1 MGNTGRAAVVHPRI
15 RPKGLFCSRNGAR
28 GMARKRRHGRESH
41 GFSFFFADF
50 GEIIVESSRRPLIE
64 LEHVFVT
71 YPGTERH
78 ILNDFNLTLYE
89 GEHAV
94 IRGGNGAGKSTLL
107 RLLRG
112 EQWPDQI
119 DHRRAGRVIWH
130 GPDGPEESPL
140 TGRKV
145 TALVSAMQQERV
157 VHQEWRVDGE
167 RLVLGG
173 FSDAI
178 YIAQQPTSEM
188 YETAYGIVRLLGG
201 VHLLKKPVTAMS
213 QGQLRLMLVARSL
226 VRKPA
231 MLLLDEVTDGLDVRA
246 RQALLD
252 ALERVS
258 SLSTLVMTTH
268 RPETLPGWIRRQVLL
283 ENGKAVDGPMR
294 TPAEPDAA
302 PEPTTAGTPE
312 LSGIRGCSARIAIKD
327 ASVFIDRVPVLHDIN
342 WTINPGENWAV
353 LGGNG
358 AGKSTLLRLL
368 AGDEIVAYGGEI
380 VRELPRQ
387 GGVVDRLEVLRKGV
401 RLVSDRQQATYTYDI
416 TGEELVFSGIDNSV
430 GVYRQPSE
438 EELAQ
443 VSGIIASLHLE
454 YLAKRTIR
462 SCSTGE
468 FRRLLLARALA
479 GEPDLLLLDEPFSG
493 LDADSRNAFFA
504 LLNRLANQGVQMV
517 LVTHH
522 KADIFPAI
530 THMLQ
535 LENGRISAIWE
546 QKESVAPPIP
556 VSDGS
561 CTQN

>member
-1 MGNTGRAAVVHPRI
+1 MKGNRRI
-15 RPKGLFCSRNGAR
+15 LFFLCRPLER
-28 GMARKRRHGRESH
+28 
-41 GFSFFFADF
+41 
-50 GEIIVESSRRPLIE
+50 IVEPSRRPLIE
-64 LEHVFVT
+64 IEHVFVT

-119 DHRRAGRVIWH
+119 DHRRAGQVLWH
-130 GPDGPEESPL
+130 GPEGADPSPL

-145 TALVSAMQQERV
+145 TSLVSAMQQERV

-188 YETAYGIVRLLGG
+188 CETAYQLVRLLGG
-201 VHLLKKPVTAMS
+201 VHLLEKPVTAMS

-226 VRKPA
+226 VRKPEV
-231 MLLLDEVTDGLDVRA
+231 LLLDEVTDGLDARA
-246 RQALLD
+246 RNTLLD
-252 ALERVS
+252 ALERAS
-258 SLSTLVMTTH
+258 ELSTLVMTTH
-268 RPETLPGWIRRQVLL
+268 RPETLPSWIGRQIVL
-283 ENGKAVDGPMR
+283 ENGKAVDGPMLE
-294 TPAEPDAA
+294 TAVEPEKEPAPVASA
-302 PEPTTAGTPE
+302 PE
-312 LSGIRGCSARIAIKD
+312 LKGIRGCSARIAIKD
-327 ASVFIDRVPVLHDIN
+327 ASVFIDRVPVLYDIN

-430 GVYRQPSE
+430 GVYREPSE
-438 EELAQ
+438 KELAQ
-443 VSGIIASLHLE
+443 VTDILASLHLE
-454 YLAKRTIR
+454 FLAKRTIR

-493 LDADSRNAFFA
+493 LDAPSRNEFFA
-504 LLNRLANQGVQMV
+504 LLNQLARQGVQMI

-546 QKESVAPPIP
+546 Q
-556 VSDGS
+556 G
-561 CTQN
+561 

>member
-1 MGNTGRAAVVHPRI
+1 MKGIVRI
-15 RPKGLFCSRNGAR
+15 LFFLCRLLER
-28 GMARKRRHGRESH
+28 
-41 GFSFFFADF
+41 
-50 GEIIVESSRRPLIE
+50 IVESSRRPLIE
-64 LEHVFVT
+64 IGHVFVT
-71 YPGTERH
+71 YPGTERP
-78 ILNDFNLTLYE
+78 ILNDFSLTLYE

-119 DHRRAGRVIWH
+119 DHRRAGRVLWR
-130 GPDGPEESPL
+130 GPEGMDPSPL

-188 YETAYGIVRLLGG
+188 CETAYRLVRLLGG

-213 QGQLRLMLVARSL
+213 QGQLRLMLVARAL
-226 VRKPA
+226 VRKPEV
-231 MLLLDEVTDGLDVRA
+231 LLLDEVTDGLDSRA
-246 RQALLD
+246 RTALLE
-252 ALERVS
+252 ALERAS
-258 SLSTLVMTTH
+258 ELSTMIMTTH
-268 RPETLPGWIRRQVLL
+268 RPETLPGWIGRQIAL
-283 ENGKAVDGPMR
+283 ENGKAVDGPMPE
-294 TPAEPDAA
+294 TA
-302 PEPTTAGTPE
+302 PEPEKTPAPVASAPE
-312 LSGIRGCSARIAIKD
+312 LGGIRGCSARIAIKD

-387 GGVVDRLEVLRKGV
+387 GGVVDRLENLRKGV

-430 GVYRQPSE
+430 GVYREPSG
-438 EELAQ
+438 EELEQ
-443 VSGIIASLHLE
+443 VADILASLHLE
-454 YLAKRTIR
+454 FLAKRTIR

-493 LDADSRNAFFA
+493 LDAPSRNEFFA
-504 LLNRLANQGVQMV
+504 LLNQLARQGVQMI

-546 QKESVAPPIP
+546 QE
-556 VSDGS
+556 
-561 CTQN
+561 

>member
-1 MGNTGRAAVVHPRI
+1 
-15 RPKGLFCSRNGAR
+15 
-28 GMARKRRHGRESH
+28 
-41 GFSFFFADF
+41 
-50 GEIIVESSRRPLIE
+50 VEPSRRPLIE
-64 LEHVFVT
+64 IEHVFVT

-119 DHRRAGRVIWH
+119 DHRRAGQVLWH
-130 GPDGPEESPL
+130 GPEGADPSPL

-145 TALVSAMQQERV
+145 TSLVSAMQQERV

-188 YETAYGIVRLLGG
+188 CETAYQLVRLLGG

-226 VRKPA
+226 VRKPEV
-231 MLLLDEVTDGLDVRA
+231 LLLDEVTDGLDARA
-246 RQALLD
+246 RNTLLD
-252 ALERVS
+252 ALERAS
-258 SLSTLVMTTH
+258 ELSTLVMTTH
-268 RPETLPGWIRRQVLL
+268 RPETLPSWIGRQIVL
-283 ENGKAVDGPMR
+283 ENGKAVDGPMLE
-294 TPAEPDAA
+294 TAVEPEKEPAPVASA
-302 PEPTTAGTPE
+302 PE
-312 LSGIRGCSARIAIKD
+312 LKGIRGCSARIAIKD
-327 ASVFIDRVPVLHDIN
+327 ASVFIDRVPVLYDIN

-430 GVYRQPSE
+430 GVYREPSE
-438 EELAQ
+438 KELAQ
-443 VSGIIASLHLE
+443 VTDILASLHLE
-454 YLAKRTIR
+454 FLAKRTIR

-493 LDADSRNAFFA
+493 LDAPSRNEFFA
-504 LLNRLANQGVQMV
+504 LLNQLARQGVQMI

-546 QKESVAPPIP
+546 Q
-556 VSDGS
+556 G
-561 CTQN
+561 

>member
-1 MGNTGRAAVVHPRI
+1 MEP
-15 RPKGLFCSRNGAR
+15 
-28 GMARKRRHGRESH
+28 
-41 GFSFFFADF
+41 
-50 GEIIVESSRRPLIE
+50 SRRPLSEI
-64 LEHVFVT
+64 EHVFVT

-89 GEHAV
+89 REHAV

-119 DHRRAGRVIWH
+119 DHRRAGQVLWH
-130 GPDGPEESPL
+130 GPEGADPSPL

-145 TALVSAMQQERV
+145 TSLVSAMQQERV

-188 YETAYGIVRLLGG
+188 CETAYQLVRLLGG

-226 VRKPA
+226 VRKPEV
-231 MLLLDEVTDGLDVRA
+231 LLLDDVTDGLDARA
-246 RQALLD
+246 RNTLLD
-252 ALERVS
+252 ALERAS
-258 SLSTLVMTTH
+258 ELSTLVMTTH
-268 RPETLPGWIRRQVLL
+268 RPETLPSWIGRQIVL
-283 ENGKAVDGPMR
+283 ENGKAVDGPMLE
-294 TPAEPDAA
+294 TAVEPEKEPAPVASA
-302 PEPTTAGTPE
+302 PE
-312 LSGIRGCSARIAIKD
+312 LKGIRGCSARIAIKD
-327 ASVFIDRVPVLHDIN
+327 ASVFIDRVPVLYDIN

-430 GVYRQPSE
+430 GVYREPSE
-438 EELAQ
+438 KELAQ
-443 VSGIIASLHLE
+443 VTDILASLHLE
-454 YLAKRTIR
+454 FLAKRTIR

-493 LDADSRNAFFA
+493 LDAPSRNEFFA
-504 LLNRLANQGVQMV
+504 LLNQLARQGVQMI

-546 QKESVAPPIP
+546 Q
-556 VSDGS
+556 G
-561 CTQN
+561 

>member
-1 MGNTGRAAVVHPRI
+1 MEP
-15 RPKGLFCSRNGAR
+15 L
-28 GMARKRRHGRESH
+28 
-41 GFSFFFADF
+41 
-50 GEIIVESSRRPLIE
+50 RRPLIE
-64 LEHVFVT
+64 IEHVFVT

-119 DHRRAGRVIWH
+119 DHRRAGRVLWQE
-130 GPDGPEESPL
+130 GMDSSPL

-145 TALVSAMQQERV
+145 TSLVSAMQQERV

-188 YETAYGIVRLLGG
+188 CETAYQLVRLLGG

-226 VRKPA
+226 VRKPEV
-231 MLLLDEVTDGLDVRA
+231 LLLDEVTDGLDARA
-246 RQALLD
+246 RNTLLD
-252 ALERVS
+252 ALERAS
-258 SLSTLVMTTH
+258 ELSTLVMTTH
-268 RPETLPGWIRRQVLL
+268 RPETLPSWIGRQIVL
-283 ENGKAVDGPMR
+283 ENGKAVDGPMLE
-294 TPAEPDAA
+294 TAVEPEKEPAPVASA
-302 PEPTTAGTPE
+302 PE
-312 LSGIRGCSARIAIKD
+312 LKGIRGCSARIAIKD
-327 ASVFIDRVPVLHDIN
+327 ASVFIDRVPVLYDIN

-430 GVYRQPSE
+430 GVYREPSE
-438 EELAQ
+438 KELAQ
-443 VSGIIASLHLE
+443 VTDILASLHLE
-454 YLAKRTIR
+454 FLAKRTIR

-493 LDADSRNAFFA
+493 LDAPSRNEFFA
-504 LLNRLANQGVQMV
+504 LLNQLARQGVQMI

-546 QKESVAPPIP
+546 Q
-556 VSDGS
+556 G
-561 CTQN
+561 

>member
-1 MGNTGRAAVVHPRI
+1 MKGNRRI
-15 RPKGLFCSRNGAR
+15 LFFLCRPLER
-28 GMARKRRHGRESH
+28 
-41 GFSFFFADF
+41 
-50 GEIIVESSRRPLIE
+50 IVEPSRRPLIE
-64 LEHVFVT
+64 IEHVFVT
-71 YPGTERH
+71 DPGTERH

-119 DHRRAGRVIWH
+119 DHRRAGQVLWH
-130 GPDGPEESPL
+130 GPEGADPSPL

-145 TALVSAMQQERV
+145 TSLVSAMQQERV

-188 YETAYGIVRLLGG
+188 CETAYQLVRLLGG

-226 VRKPA
+226 VRKPEV
-231 MLLLDEVTDGLDVRA
+231 LLLDEVTDGLDARA
-246 RQALLD
+246 RNTLLD
-252 ALERVS
+252 ALERAS
-258 SLSTLVMTTH
+258 ELSTLVMTTH
-268 RPETLPGWIRRQVLL
+268 RPETLPSWIGRQIVL
-283 ENGKAVDGPMR
+283 ENGKAVDGPMLE
-294 TPAEPDAA
+294 TAVEPEKEPAPVASA
-302 PEPTTAGTPE
+302 PE
-312 LSGIRGCSARIAIKD
+312 LKGIRGCSARIAIKD
-327 ASVFIDRVPVLHDIN
+327 ASVFIDRVPVLYDIN

-430 GVYRQPSE
+430 GVYREPSE
-438 EELAQ
+438 KELAQ
-443 VSGIIASLHLE
+443 VTDILASLHLE
-454 YLAKRTIR
+454 FLAKRTIR

-493 LDADSRNAFFA
+493 LDAPSRNEFFA
-504 LLNRLANQGVQMV
+504 LLNQLARQGVQMI

-546 QKESVAPPIP
+546 Q
-556 VSDGS
+556 G
-561 CTQN
+561 

>member
-1 MGNTGRAAVVHPRI
+1 MKGNRRI
-15 RPKGLFCSRNGAR
+15 LFFLCRPLER
-28 GMARKRRHGRESH
+28 
-41 GFSFFFADF
+41 
-50 GEIIVESSRRPLIE
+50 IVEPSRRPLIE
-64 LEHVFVT
+64 IEHVFVT

-119 DHRRAGRVIWH
+119 DHRRAGQVLWH
-130 GPDGPEESPL
+130 GPEGADPSPL

-145 TALVSAMQQERV
+145 TSLVSAMQQERV

-188 YETAYGIVRLLGG
+188 CETAYQLVRLLGG

-226 VRKPA
+226 VRKPEV
-231 MLLLDEVTDGLDVRA
+231 LLLDEVTDGLDARA
-246 RQALLD
+246 RNTLLD
-252 ALERVS
+252 ALERAS
-258 SLSTLVMTTH
+258 ELSTLVMTTH
-268 RPETLPGWIRRQVLL
+268 RPETLPSWIGRQIVL
-283 ENGKAVDGPMR
+283 ENGKAVDGPMLE
-294 TPAEPDAA
+294 TAVEPEKEPAPVASA
-302 PEPTTAGTPE
+302 PE
-312 LSGIRGCSARIAIKD
+312 LKGIRGCSARIAIKD
-327 ASVFIDRVPVLHDIN
+327 ASVFIDRVPVLYDIN

-430 GVYRQPSE
+430 GVYREPSE
-438 EELAQ
+438 KELAQ
-443 VSGIIASLHLE
+443 VTDILASLHLE
-454 YLAKRTIR
+454 FLAKRTIR

-493 LDADSRNAFFA
+493 LDAPSRNEFFA
-504 LLNRLANQGVQMV
+504 LLNQLARQGVQMI

-546 QKESVAPPIP
+546 Q
-556 VSDGS
+556 G
-561 CTQN
+561 

>member
-1 MGNTGRAAVVHPRI
+1 MEP
-15 RPKGLFCSRNGAR
+15 
-28 GMARKRRHGRESH
+28 
-41 GFSFFFADF
+41 
-50 GEIIVESSRRPLIE
+50 SRRPLIE
-64 LEHVFVT
+64 IEHVFVT

-119 DHRRAGRVIWH
+119 DHRRAGQVLWH
-130 GPDGPEESPL
+130 GPEGADPSPL

-145 TALVSAMQQERV
+145 TSLVSAMQQERV

-188 YETAYGIVRLLGG
+188 CETAYQLVRLLGG

-226 VRKPA
+226 VRKPEV
-231 MLLLDEVTDGLDVRA
+231 LLLDEVTDGLDARA
-246 RQALLD
+246 RNTLLD
-252 ALERVS
+252 ALERAS
-258 SLSTLVMTTH
+258 ELSTLVMTTH
-268 RPETLPGWIRRQVLL
+268 RPETLPSWIGRQIVL
-283 ENGKAVDGPMR
+283 ENGKAVDGPMLE
-294 TPAEPDAA
+294 TAVEPEKEPAPVASA
-302 PEPTTAGTPE
+302 PE
-312 LSGIRGCSARIAIKD
+312 LKGIRGCSARIAIKD
-327 ASVFIDRVPVLHDIN
+327 ASVFIDRVPVLYDIN

-430 GVYRQPSE
+430 GVYREPSE
-438 EELAQ
+438 KELAQ
-443 VSGIIASLHLE
+443 VTDILASLHLE
-454 YLAKRTIR
+454 FLAKRTLR

-493 LDADSRNAFFA
+493 LDAPSRNEFFA
-504 LLNRLANQGVQMV
+504 LLNQLARQGVQMI

-546 QKESVAPPIP
+546 Q
-556 VSDGS
+556 G
-561 CTQN
+561 

>member
-1 MGNTGRAAVVHPRI
+1 MKGNRRI
-15 RPKGLFCSRNGAR
+15 LFFLCRPLER
-28 GMARKRRHGRESH
+28 
-41 GFSFFFADF
+41 
-50 GEIIVESSRRPLIE
+50 IVEPSRRPLIE
-64 LEHVFVT
+64 IEHVFVT

-119 DHRRAGRVIWH
+119 DHRRAGQVLWH
-130 GPDGPEESPL
+130 GPEGMDSSPL

-145 TALVSAMQQERV
+145 TSLVSAMQQERV

-188 YETAYGIVRLLGG
+188 CETAYQLVRLLGG

-226 VRKPA
+226 VRKPEV
-231 MLLLDEVTDGLDVRA
+231 LLLDEVTDGLDARA
-246 RQALLD
+246 RNTLLD
-252 ALERVS
+252 ALERAS
-258 SLSTLVMTTH
+258 ELSTLVMTTH
-268 RPETLPGWIRRQVLL
+268 RPETLPSWIGRQIVL
-283 ENGKAVDGPMR
+283 ENGKAVDGPMLE
-294 TPAEPDAA
+294 TAVEPEKEPAPVASA
-302 PEPTTAGTPE
+302 PE
-312 LSGIRGCSARIAIKD
+312 LKGIRGCSARIAIKD
-327 ASVFIDRVPVLHDIN
+327 ASVFIDRVPVLYDIN

-430 GVYRQPSE
+430 GVYREPSE
-438 EELAQ
+438 KELAQ
-443 VSGIIASLHLE
+443 VTDILASLHLE
-454 YLAKRTIR
+454 FLAKRTIR

-493 LDADSRNAFFA
+493 LDAPSRNEFFA
-504 LLNRLANQGVQMV
+504 LLNQLARQGVQMI

-546 QKESVAPPIP
+546 Q
-556 VSDGS
+556 G
-561 CTQN
+561 

>member
-1 MGNTGRAAVVHPRI
+1 MEP
-15 RPKGLFCSRNGAR
+15 
-28 GMARKRRHGRESH
+28 
-41 GFSFFFADF
+41 
-50 GEIIVESSRRPLIE
+50 SRRPLIE
-64 LEHVFVT
+64 IEHVFVT

-119 DHRRAGRVIWH
+119 DHRRAGRGLWH
-130 GPDGPEESPL
+130 GPEGADPSPL

-145 TALVSAMQQERV
+145 TSLVSAMQQERV

-188 YETAYGIVRLLGG
+188 CETAYQLVRLLGG

-226 VRKPA
+226 VREPEV
-231 MLLLDEVTDGLDVRA
+231 LLLDEVTDGLDARA
-246 RQALLD
+246 RNTLLD
-252 ALERVS
+252 ALERAS
-258 SLSTLVMTTH
+258 ELSTLVMTTH
-268 RPETLPGWIRRQVLL
+268 RPETLPSWIGRQIVL
-283 ENGKAVDGPMR
+283 ENGKAVDGPMLE
-294 TPAEPDAA
+294 TAVEPEKEPAPVASA
-302 PEPTTAGTPE
+302 PE
-312 LSGIRGCSARIAIKD
+312 LKGIRGCSARIAIKD
-327 ASVFIDRVPVLHDIN
+327 ASVFIDRVPVLYDIN

-430 GVYRQPSE
+430 GVYREPSE
-438 EELAQ
+438 KELAQ
-443 VSGIIASLHLE
+443 VTDILASLHLE
-454 YLAKRTIR
+454 FLAKRTIR

-493 LDADSRNAFFA
+493 LDAPSRNEFFA
-504 LLNRLANQGVQMV
+504 LLNQLARQGVQMI

-535 LENGRISAIWE
+535 LENGRISATWE
-546 QKESVAPPIP
+546 Q
-556 VSDGS
+556 G
-561 CTQN
+561 

>member
-1 MGNTGRAAVVHPRI
+1 MEP
-15 RPKGLFCSRNGAR
+15 
-28 GMARKRRHGRESH
+28 
-41 GFSFFFADF
+41 
-50 GEIIVESSRRPLIE
+50 SRRPLIE
-64 LEHVFVT
+64 IEHVFVT

-112 EQWPDQI
+112 EQWSDQI
-119 DHRRAGRVIWH
+119 DHRRAGQVLWH
-130 GPDGPEESPL
+130 GPEGMDSSPL

-145 TALVSAMQQERV
+145 TSLVSAMQQERV

-188 YETAYGIVRLLGG
+188 CETAYQLVRLLGG

-226 VRKPA
+226 VRKPEV
-231 MLLLDEVTDGLDVRA
+231 LLLDEVTDGLDARA
-246 RQALLD
+246 RNTLLD
-252 ALERVS
+252 ALERAS
-258 SLSTLVMTTH
+258 ELSTLVMTTH
-268 RPETLPGWIRRQVLL
+268 RPETLPSWIGRQIVL
-283 ENGKAVDGPMR
+283 ENGKAVDGPMLE
-294 TPAEPDAA
+294 TAVEPEKEPAPVASA
-302 PEPTTAGTPE
+302 PE
-312 LSGIRGCSARIAIKD
+312 LKGIRGCSARIAIKD
-327 ASVFIDRVPVLHDIN
+327 ASVFIDRVPVLYDIN

-430 GVYRQPSE
+430 GVYREPSE
-438 EELAQ
+438 KELAQ
-443 VSGIIASLHLE
+443 VTDILASLHLE
-454 YLAKRTIR
+454 FLAKRTIR

-493 LDADSRNAFFA
+493 LDAPSRNEFFA
-504 LLNRLANQGVQMV
+504 LLNQLARQGVQMI

-546 QKESVAPPIP
+546 Q
-556 VSDGS
+556 G
-561 CTQN
+561 

>member
-1 MGNTGRAAVVHPRI
+1 MEP
-15 RPKGLFCSRNGAR
+15 
-28 GMARKRRHGRESH
+28 
-41 GFSFFFADF
+41 
-50 GEIIVESSRRPLIE
+50 SRRPLIE
-64 LEHVFVT
+64 IEHVFVT

-119 DHRRAGRVIWH
+119 DHRRAGQVLWH
-130 GPDGPEESPL
+130 GPEGMDSSPL

-145 TALVSAMQQERV
+145 TSLVSAMQQERV

-188 YETAYGIVRLLGG
+188 CETAYQLVRLLGG

-226 VRKPA
+226 VRKPEV
-231 MLLLDEVTDGLDVRA
+231 LLLDEVTDGLDARA
-246 RQALLD
+246 RNTLLD
-252 ALERVS
+252 ALERTS
-258 SLSTLVMTTH
+258 ELSTLVMTTH
-268 RPETLPGWIRRQVLL
+268 RPETLPSWIGRQIVL
-283 ENGKAVDGPMR
+283 ENGKAVDGPMLE
-294 TPAEPDAA
+294 TAVEPEKEPAPVASA
-302 PEPTTAGTPE
+302 PE
-312 LSGIRGCSARIAIKD
+312 LKGIRGCSARIAIKD
-327 ASVFIDRVPVLHDIN
+327 ASVFIDRVPVLYDIN

-430 GVYRQPSE
+430 GVYREPSE
-438 EELAQ
+438 KELAQ
-443 VSGIIASLHLE
+443 VTDILASLHLE
-454 YLAKRTIR
+454 FLAKRTIR

-493 LDADSRNAFFA
+493 LDAPSRNEFFA
-504 LLNRLANQGVQMV
+504 LLNQLARQGVQMI

-546 QKESVAPPIP
+546 Q
-556 VSDGS
+556 G
-561 CTQN
+561 

>member
-1 MGNTGRAAVVHPRI
+1 
-15 RPKGLFCSRNGAR
+15 
-28 GMARKRRHGRESH
+28 MA
-41 GFSFFFADF
+41 
-50 GEIIVESSRRPLIE
+50 ESSHRPLIE
-64 LEHVFVT
+64 VERVFVT
-71 YPGTERH
+71 YPGTNRP
-78 ILNDFNLTLYE
+78 ILHDFSLMLRE

-130 GPDGPEESPL
+130 GPEGPETSPL
-140 TGRKV
+140 TGRAV
-145 TALVSAMQQERV
+145 TGLVSAMQQERV

-178 YIAQQPTSEM
+178 YIAQQPTDEM
-188 YETAYGIVRLLGG
+188 CETAYQLVRLLGG

-213 QGQLRLMLVARSL
+213 QGQLRLMLVARAL

-231 MLLLDEVTDGLDVRA
+231 ILLLDEVTDGLDARA
-246 RQALLD
+246 RQSLLD
-252 ALERVS
+252 ALERAS
-258 SLSTLVMTTH
+258 ALSTLVMTTH
-268 RPETLPGWIRRQVLL
+268 RPETLPSWIGREILL
-283 ENGKAVDGPMR
+283 ENGKAHDGPMPPGAGLEEAPR
-294 TPAEPDAA
+294 EAPAPA
-302 PEPTTAGTPE
+302 PTADE
-312 LSGIRGCSARIAIKD
+312 LSGIRGCSARIIIKD
-327 ASVFIDRVPVLHDIN
+327 ASVFIDRVPVLHGIN

-380 VRELPRQ
+380 IRELPRQ

-430 GVYRQPSE
+430 GVYRQPAPK
-438 EELAQ
+438 ELEQ
-443 VSGIIASLHLE
+443 VSGILAALHLE
-454 YLAKRTIR
+454 FLAKRTIR

-468 FRRLLLARALA
+468 LRRLLLARALA

-493 LDADSRNAFFA
+493 LDAPSRSEFFA
-504 LLNRLANQGVQMV
+504 LLNQLARQGVQMV

-535 LENGRISAIWE
+535 LENGRISAVWE
-546 QKESVAPPIP
+546 QK
-556 VSDGS
+556 
-561 CTQN
+561 

>member
-1 MGNTGRAAVVHPRI
+1 MEP
-15 RPKGLFCSRNGAR
+15 
-28 GMARKRRHGRESH
+28 
-41 GFSFFFADF
+41 
-50 GEIIVESSRRPLIE
+50 SRRPLIE
-64 LEHVFVT
+64 IEHVFVT

-119 DHRRAGRVIWH
+119 AHRRAGRVLWH
-130 GPDGPEESPL
+130 GPEGMDSSPL

-145 TALVSAMQQERV
+145 TSLVSAMQQERV

-188 YETAYGIVRLLGG
+188 CETAYQLVRLLGG

-226 VRKPA
+226 VRKPEV
-231 MLLLDEVTDGLDVRA
+231 LLLDEVTDGLDARA
-246 RQALLD
+246 RNTLLD
-252 ALERVS
+252 ALERAS
-258 SLSTLVMTTH
+258 ELSTLVMTTH
-268 RPETLPGWIRRQVLL
+268 RPETLPSWIGRQIVL
-283 ENGKAVDGPMR
+283 ENGKAVDGPMLE
-294 TPAEPDAA
+294 TAVEPEKEPAPVASA
-302 PEPTTAGTPE
+302 PE
-312 LSGIRGCSARIAIKD
+312 LKGIRGCSARIAIKD
-327 ASVFIDRVPVLHDIN
+327 ASVFIDRVPVLYDIN

-430 GVYRQPSE
+430 GVYREPSE
-438 EELAQ
+438 KELAQ
-443 VSGIIASLHLE
+443 VTDILASLHLE
-454 YLAKRTIR
+454 FLAKRTIR

-493 LDADSRNAFFA
+493 LDAPSRNEFFA
-504 LLNRLANQGVQMV
+504 LLNQLARQGVQMI

-546 QKESVAPPIP
+546 Q
-556 VSDGS
+556 G
-561 CTQN
+561 

>member
-1 MGNTGRAAVVHPRI
+1 MEP
-15 RPKGLFCSRNGAR
+15 
-28 GMARKRRHGRESH
+28 
-41 GFSFFFADF
+41 
-50 GEIIVESSRRPLIE
+50 SRRPLIE
-64 LEHVFVT
+64 IEHVFVT

-119 DHRRAGRVIWH
+119 DHRRAGQVLWH
-130 GPDGPEESPL
+130 GPEGADPSPL

-145 TALVSAMQQERV
+145 TSLVSAMQQERV

-188 YETAYGIVRLLGG
+188 CETAYQLVRLLGG

-226 VRKPA
+226 VRKPEV
-231 MLLLDEVTDGLDVRA
+231 LLLDEVTDGLDARA
-246 RQALLD
+246 RNTLLD
-252 ALERVS
+252 ALERAS
-258 SLSTLVMTTH
+258 ELSTLVMTTH
-268 RPETLPGWIRRQVLL
+268 RPETLPSWIGRQIVL
-283 ENGKAVDGPMR
+283 ENGKAVDGPMLE
-294 TPAEPDAA
+294 TAVEPEKEPAPVASA
-302 PEPTTAGTPE
+302 PE
-312 LSGIRGCSARIAIKD
+312 LKGIRGCSARIAIKD
-327 ASVFIDRVPVLHDIN
+327 ASVFIDRVPVLYDIN

-430 GVYRQPSE
+430 GVYREPSE
-438 EELAQ
+438 KELAQ
-443 VSGIIASLHLE
+443 VTDILASLHLE
-454 YLAKRTIR
+454 FLAKRTIS

-493 LDADSRNAFFA
+493 LDAPSRNEFFA
-504 LLNRLANQGVQMV
+504 LLNQLARQGVQMI

-546 QKESVAPPIP
+546 Q
-556 VSDGS
+556 G
-561 CTQN
+561 

>member
-1 MGNTGRAAVVHPRI
+1 MEP
-15 RPKGLFCSRNGAR
+15 
-28 GMARKRRHGRESH
+28 
-41 GFSFFFADF
+41 
-50 GEIIVESSRRPLIE
+50 SRRPLIE
-64 LEHVFVT
+64 IEHVFVT

-119 DHRRAGRVIWH
+119 DHRRAGRVLWH
-130 GPDGPEESPL
+130 GPEGADPSPL

-145 TALVSAMQQERV
+145 TSLVSAMQQERV
-157 VHQEWRVDGE
+157 
-167 RLVLGG
+167 
-173 FSDAI
+173 
-178 YIAQQPTSEM
+178 
-188 YETAYGIVRLLGG
+188 
-201 VHLLKKPVTAMS
+201 
-213 QGQLRLMLVARSL
+213 
-226 VRKPA
+226 
-231 MLLLDEVTDGLDVRA
+231 
-246 RQALLD
+246 
-252 ALERVS
+252 
-258 SLSTLVMTTH
+258 MTTH
-268 RPETLPGWIRRQVLL
+268 RLETLPSWIGRQIVL
-283 ENGKAVDGPMR
+283 ENGKAVDGPMLE
-294 TPAEPDAA
+294 TAVEPEKEPAPVASA
-302 PEPTTAGTPE
+302 PE
-312 LSGIRGCSARIAIKD
+312 LKGIRGCSARIAIKD
-327 ASVFIDRVPVLHDIN
+327 ASVFIDRVPVLYDIN

-430 GVYRQPSE
+430 GVYREPSE
-438 EELAQ
+438 KELAQ
-443 VSGIIASLHLE
+443 VTDILASLHLE
-454 YLAKRTIR
+454 FLAKRTIR

-493 LDADSRNAFFA
+493 LDAPSRNEFFA
-504 LLNRLANQGVQMV
+504 LLNQLARQGVQMI

-546 QKESVAPPIP
+546 Q
-556 VSDGS
+556 G
-561 CTQN
+561 

>member
-1 MGNTGRAAVVHPRI
+1 
-15 RPKGLFCSRNGAR
+15 
-28 GMARKRRHGRESH
+28 
-41 GFSFFFADF
+41 
-50 GEIIVESSRRPLIE
+50 
-64 LEHVFVT
+64 
-71 YPGTERH
+71 
-78 ILNDFNLTLYE
+78 
-89 GEHAV
+89 
-94 IRGGNGAGKSTLL
+94 
-107 RLLRG
+107 
-112 EQWPDQI
+112 
-119 DHRRAGRVIWH
+119 
-130 GPDGPEESPL
+130 
-140 TGRKV
+140 
-145 TALVSAMQQERV
+145 MQQERV

-188 YETAYGIVRLLGG
+188 CETAYQLVRLLGG

-226 VRKPA
+226 VREPEV
-231 MLLLDEVTDGLDVRA
+231 LLLDEVTDGLDARA
-246 RQALLD
+246 RNTLLD
-252 ALERVS
+252 ALERAS
-258 SLSTLVMTTH
+258 ELSTLVMTTH
-268 RPETLPGWIRRQVLL
+268 RPETLPSWIGRQIVL
-283 ENGKAVDGPMR
+283 ENGKAVDGPMLE
-294 TPAEPDAA
+294 TAVEPEKELAPVASA
-302 PEPTTAGTPE
+302 PE
-312 LSGIRGCSARIAIKD
+312 LKGIRGCSARIAIKD
-327 ASVFIDRVPVLHDIN
+327 ASVFIDRVPVLYDIN

-430 GVYRQPSE
+430 GVYREPSE
-438 EELAQ
+438 KELAQ
-443 VSGIIASLHLE
+443 VTDILASLHLE
-454 YLAKRTIR
+454 FLAKRTIR

-493 LDADSRNAFFA
+493 LDAPSRNEFFA
-504 LLNRLANQGVQMV
+504 LLNQLARQGVQMI

-546 QKESVAPPIP
+546 Q
-556 VSDGS
+556 G
-561 CTQN
+561 

>member
-1 MGNTGRAAVVHPRI
+1 MEP
-15 RPKGLFCSRNGAR
+15 
-28 GMARKRRHGRESH
+28 
-41 GFSFFFADF
+41 
-50 GEIIVESSRRPLIE
+50 SRRPLIE
-64 LEHVFVT
+64 IEHVFVT

-119 DHRRAGRVIWH
+119 DHRRAGQVLWH
-130 GPDGPEESPL
+130 GPEGMDSSPL

-145 TALVSAMQQERV
+145 TSLVSAMQQERV

-188 YETAYGIVRLLGG
+188 CETAYQLVRLLGG

-226 VRKPA
+226 VRKPEV
-231 MLLLDEVTDGLDVRA
+231 LLLDEVTDGLDARA
-246 RQALLD
+246 RNTLLD
-252 ALERVS
+252 ALERAS
-258 SLSTLVMTTH
+258 ELSTLVMTTH
-268 RPETLPGWIRRQVLL
+268 RPETLPSWIGRQIVL
-283 ENGKAVDGPMR
+283 ENGKAVDGPMLE
-294 TPAEPDAA
+294 TAVEPEKEPAPVASA
-302 PEPTTAGTPE
+302 PE
-312 LSGIRGCSARIAIKD
+312 LKGIRGCSARIAIKD
-327 ASVFIDRVPVLHDIN
+327 ASVFIDRVPVLYDIN

-430 GVYRQPSE
+430 GVYREPSE
-438 EELAQ
+438 KELAQ
-443 VSGIIASLHLE
+443 VTDILASLHLE
-454 YLAKRTIR
+454 FLAKRTIR

-493 LDADSRNAFFA
+493 LDAPSRNEFFA
-504 LLNRLANQGVQMV
+504 LLNQLARQGVQMI

-546 QKESVAPPIP
+546 Q
-556 VSDGS
+556 G
-561 CTQN
+561 

>member
-1 MGNTGRAAVVHPRI
+1 MEP
-15 RPKGLFCSRNGAR
+15 
-28 GMARKRRHGRESH
+28 
-41 GFSFFFADF
+41 
-50 GEIIVESSRRPLIE
+50 SRRPLIE
-64 LEHVFVT
+64 IEHVFVT

-119 DHRRAGRVIWH
+119 DHRRAGQVLWH
-130 GPDGPEESPL
+130 GPEGADPSPL

-145 TALVSAMQQERV
+145 TSLVSAMQQERV

-188 YETAYGIVRLLGG
+188 CETAYQLVRLLGG

-226 VRKPA
+226 VREPEV
-231 MLLLDEVTDGLDVRA
+231 LLLDEVTDGLDARA
-246 RQALLD
+246 RNTLLD
-252 ALERVS
+252 ALERAS
-258 SLSTLVMTTH
+258 ELSTLVMTTH
-268 RPETLPGWIRRQVLL
+268 RPETLPSWIGRQIVL
-283 ENGKAVDGPMR
+283 ENGKAVDGPMLE
-294 TPAEPDAA
+294 TAVEPEKEPAPVASA
-302 PEPTTAGTPE
+302 PE
-312 LSGIRGCSARIAIKD
+312 LKGIRGCSARIAIKD
-327 ASVFIDRVPVLHDIN
+327 ASVFIDRVPVLYDIN

-430 GVYRQPSE
+430 GVYREPSE
-438 EELAQ
+438 KELAQ
-443 VSGIIASLHLE
+443 VTDILASLHLE
-454 YLAKRTIR
+454 FLAKRTIR

-493 LDADSRNAFFA
+493 LDAPSRNEFFA
-504 LLNRLANQGVQMV
+504 LLNQLARQGVQMI

-546 QKESVAPPIP
+546 Q
-556 VSDGS
+556 G
-561 CTQN
+561 

>member
-1 MGNTGRAAVVHPRI
+1 MKGNRRI
-15 RPKGLFCSRNGAR
+15 LFFLCRPLER
-28 GMARKRRHGRESH
+28 
-41 GFSFFFADF
+41 
-50 GEIIVESSRRPLIE
+50 IVEPSRRPLIE
-64 LEHVFVT
+64 IEHVFVT

-119 DHRRAGRVIWH
+119 DHRRAGQVLWH
-130 GPDGPEESPL
+130 GPEGADPSPL

-145 TALVSAMQQERV
+145 TSLVSAMQQERV

-188 YETAYGIVRLLGG
+188 CETAYQLVRLLGG

-226 VRKPA
+226 VREPEV
-231 MLLLDEVTDGLDVRA
+231 LLLDEVTDGLDARA
-246 RQALLD
+246 RNTLLD
-252 ALERVS
+252 ALERAS
-258 SLSTLVMTTH
+258 ELSTLVMTTH
-268 RPETLPGWIRRQVLL
+268 RPETLPSWIGRQIVL
-283 ENGKAVDGPMR
+283 ENGKAVDGPMLE
-294 TPAEPDAA
+294 TAVEPEKEPAPVASA
-302 PEPTTAGTPE
+302 PE
-312 LSGIRGCSARIAIKD
+312 LKGIRGCSARIAIKD
-327 ASVFIDRVPVLHDIN
+327 ASVFIDRVPVLYDIN

-430 GVYRQPSE
+430 GVYREPSE
-438 EELAQ
+438 KELAQ
-443 VSGIIASLHLE
+443 VTDILASLHLE
-454 YLAKRTIR
+454 FLAKRTIR

-493 LDADSRNAFFA
+493 LDAPSRNEFFA
-504 LLNRLANQGVQMV
+504 LLNQLARQGVQMI

-546 QKESVAPPIP
+546 Q
-556 VSDGS
+556 G
-561 CTQN
+561 

>member
-1 MGNTGRAAVVHPRI
+1 MEP
-15 RPKGLFCSRNGAR
+15 
-28 GMARKRRHGRESH
+28 
-41 GFSFFFADF
+41 
-50 GEIIVESSRRPLIE
+50 SRRPLIE
-64 LEHVFVT
+64 IEHVFVT

-119 DHRRAGRVIWH
+119 DHRRAGRVLWH
-130 GPDGPEESPL
+130 GPEGADPSPL

-145 TALVSAMQQERV
+145 TSLVSAMQQERV

-188 YETAYGIVRLLGG
+188 CETAYQLVRLLGG

-226 VRKPA
+226 VRKPEV
-231 MLLLDEVTDGLDVRA
+231 LLLDEVTDGLDARA
-246 RQALLD
+246 RNTLLD
-252 ALERVS
+252 ALERAS
-258 SLSTLVMTTH
+258 ELSTLVMTTH
-268 RPETLPGWIRRQVLL
+268 RPETLPSWIGRQIVL
-283 ENGKAVDGPMR
+283 ENGKAVDGPMLE
-294 TPAEPDAA
+294 TAVEPEKEPAPVASA
-302 PEPTTAGTPE
+302 PE
-312 LSGIRGCSARIAIKD
+312 LKGIRGCSARIAIKD
-327 ASVFIDRVPVLHDIN
+327 ASVFIDRVPVLYDIN

-368 AGDEIVAYGGEI
+368 AGDEIVAYGG
-380 VRELPRQ
+380 
-387 GGVVDRLEVLRKGV
+387 V

-430 GVYRQPSE
+430 GVYREPSE
-438 EELAQ
+438 KELAQ
-443 VSGIIASLHLE
+443 VTDILASLHLE
-454 YLAKRTIR
+454 FLAKRTIR

-493 LDADSRNAFFA
+493 LDAPSRNEFFA
-504 LLNRLANQGVQMV
+504 LLNQLARQGVQMI

-546 QKESVAPPIP
+546 Q
-556 VSDGS
+556 G
-561 CTQN
+561 

>member
-1 MGNTGRAAVVHPRI
+1 MEP
-15 RPKGLFCSRNGAR
+15 
-28 GMARKRRHGRESH
+28 
-41 GFSFFFADF
+41 
-50 GEIIVESSRRPLIE
+50 SRRPLIE
-64 LEHVFVT
+64 IEHVFVT

-119 DHRRAGRVIWH
+119 DHRRAGQVLWH
-130 GPDGPEESPL
+130 GPEGMDSSPL

-145 TALVSAMQQERV
+145 TSLVSAMQQERV

-188 YETAYGIVRLLGG
+188 CETAYQLVRLLGG

-226 VRKPA
+226 VRKPEV
-231 MLLLDEVTDGLDVRA
+231 LLLDEVTDGLDARA
-246 RQALLD
+246 RNTLLD
-252 ALERVS
+252 ALERAS
-258 SLSTLVMTTH
+258 ELSTLVMTTH
-268 RPETLPGWIRRQVLL
+268 RPETLPSWIGRQIVL
-283 ENGKAVDGPMR
+283 ENGKAVDGPMLE
-294 TPAEPDAA
+294 TAVEPEKEPAPVASA
-302 PEPTTAGTPE
+302 PE
-312 LSGIRGCSARIAIKD
+312 LKGIRGCSARIAIKD
-327 ASVFIDRVPVLHDIN
+327 ASVFIDRVPVLYDIN

-430 GVYRQPSE
+430 GVYREPSE
-438 EELAQ
+438 KELAQ
-443 VSGIIASLHLE
+443 VTDILASLHLE
-454 YLAKRTIR
+454 FLAKRTIR

-493 LDADSRNAFFA
+493 LDAPSRNEFFA
-504 LLNRLANQGVQMV
+504 LLNQLARQGVQMI

-535 LENGRISAIWE
+535 LENGRNSAIWE
-546 QKESVAPPIP
+546 Q
-556 VSDGS
+556 G
-561 CTQN
+561 

>member
-1 MGNTGRAAVVHPRI
+1 MEP
-15 RPKGLFCSRNGAR
+15 
-28 GMARKRRHGRESH
+28 
-41 GFSFFFADF
+41 
-50 GEIIVESSRRPLIE
+50 SRRPLIE
-64 LEHVFVT
+64 IEHVFVT

-119 DHRRAGRVIWH
+119 DHRRAGQVLWH
-130 GPDGPEESPL
+130 GPEGMDSSPL

-145 TALVSAMQQERV
+145 TSLVSAMQQERV

-188 YETAYGIVRLLGG
+188 CETAYQLVRLLGG

-226 VRKPA
+226 VRKPEV
-231 MLLLDEVTDGLDVRA
+231 LLLDEVTDGLDARA
-246 RQALLD
+246 RNTLLD
-252 ALERVS
+252 ALERAS
-258 SLSTLVMTTH
+258 ELSTLVMTTH
-268 RPETLPGWIRRQVLL
+268 RPETLPSWIGRQIVL
-283 ENGKAVDGPMR
+283 ENGKAVDGPMLE
-294 TPAEPDAA
+294 TAVEPEKEPAPVASA
-302 PEPTTAGTPE
+302 PE
-312 LSGIRGCSARIAIKD
+312 LKGIRGCSARIAIKD
-327 ASVFIDRVPVLHDIN
+327 ASVFIDRVPVLYDIN

-430 GVYRQPSE
+430 GVYREPSE
-438 EELAQ
+438 KELAQ
-443 VSGIIASLHLE
+443 VTDILASLHLE
-454 YLAKRTIR
+454 FLAKRTIR

-479 GEPDLLLLDEPFSG
+479 GEPDLLLLDEPFSC
-493 LDADSRNAFFA
+493 LDAPSRNEFFA
-504 LLNRLANQGVQMV
+504 LLNQLARQGVQMI

-546 QKESVAPPIP
+546 Q
-556 VSDGS
+556 G
-561 CTQN
+561 

>member
-1 MGNTGRAAVVHPRI
+1 MEP
-15 RPKGLFCSRNGAR
+15 
-28 GMARKRRHGRESH
+28 
-41 GFSFFFADF
+41 
-50 GEIIVESSRRPLIE
+50 SRRPLIE
-64 LEHVFVT
+64 IEHVFVT

-119 DHRRAGRVIWH
+119 DHRRAGQVLWH
-130 GPDGPEESPL
+130 GPEGADPSPL

-145 TALVSAMQQERV
+145 TSLVSAMQQERV

-188 YETAYGIVRLLGG
+188 CETAYQLVRLLGG

-226 VRKPA
+226 VRKPEV
-231 MLLLDEVTDGLDVRA
+231 LLLDEVTDGLDARA
-246 RQALLD
+246 RNTLLD
-252 ALERVS
+252 ALERAS
-258 SLSTLVMTTH
+258 ELSTLVMTTH
-268 RPETLPGWIRRQVLL
+268 RPETLPSWIGRQIVL
-283 ENGKAVDGPMR
+283 ENGKAVDGPMLE
-294 TPAEPDAA
+294 TAVEPEKEPAPVASA
-302 PEPTTAGTPE
+302 PE
-312 LSGIRGCSARIAIKD
+312 LKGIRGCSARIAIKD
-327 ASVFIDRVPVLHDIN
+327 ASVFIDRVPVLYDIN

-430 GVYRQPSE
+430 GVYREPSE
-438 EELAQ
+438 KELAQ
-443 VSGIIASLHLE
+443 VTDILASLHLE
-454 YLAKRTIR
+454 FLAKRTIR

-493 LDADSRNAFFA
+493 LDAPSRNEFFA
-504 LLNRLANQGVQMV
+504 LLNQLARQGVQMI
-517 LVTHH
+517 LVPHH

-546 QKESVAPPIP
+546 Q
-556 VSDGS
+556 G
-561 CTQN
+561 

>member
-1 MGNTGRAAVVHPRI
+1 MEP
-15 RPKGLFCSRNGAR
+15 
-28 GMARKRRHGRESH
+28 
-41 GFSFFFADF
+41 
-50 GEIIVESSRRPLIE
+50 SRRPLIE
-64 LEHVFVT
+64 IEHVFVT

-119 DHRRAGRVIWH
+119 DHRRAGRGLWH
-130 GPDGPEESPL
+130 GPEGADPSPL

-145 TALVSAMQQERV
+145 TSLVSAMQQERV

-188 YETAYGIVRLLGG
+188 CETAYQLVRLLGG

-226 VRKPA
+226 VRKPEV
-231 MLLLDEVTDGLDVRA
+231 LLLDEVTDGLDARA
-246 RQALLD
+246 RNTLLD
-252 ALERVS
+252 ALERAS
-258 SLSTLVMTTH
+258 ELSTLVMTTH
-268 RPETLPGWIRRQVLL
+268 RPETLPSWIGRQIVL
-283 ENGKAVDGPMR
+283 ENGKAVDGPMLE
-294 TPAEPDAA
+294 TAVEPEKEPAPVASA
-302 PEPTTAGTPE
+302 PE
-312 LSGIRGCSARIAIKD
+312 LKGIRGCSARIAIKD
-327 ASVFIDRVPVLHDIN
+327 ASVFIDRVPVLYDIN

-430 GVYRQPSE
+430 GVYREPSE
-438 EELAQ
+438 KELAQ
-443 VSGIIASLHLE
+443 VTDILASLHLE
-454 YLAKRTIR
+454 FLAKRTIR

-493 LDADSRNAFFA
+493 LDAPSRNEFFA
-504 LLNRLANQGVQMV
+504 LLNQLARQGVQMI

-546 QKESVAPPIP
+546 Q
-556 VSDGS
+556 G
-561 CTQN
+561 

>member
-1 MGNTGRAAVVHPRI
+1 MEP
-15 RPKGLFCSRNGAR
+15 
-28 GMARKRRHGRESH
+28 
-41 GFSFFFADF
+41 
-50 GEIIVESSRRPLIE
+50 SRRPLIE
-64 LEHVFVT
+64 IEHVFVT

-119 DHRRAGRVIWH
+119 GHRRAGQVLWH
-130 GPDGPEESPL
+130 GPEGADPSPL

-145 TALVSAMQQERV
+145 TSLVSAMQQERV

-188 YETAYGIVRLLGG
+188 CETAYQLVRLLGG

-226 VRKPA
+226 VREPEV
-231 MLLLDEVTDGLDVRA
+231 LLLDEVTDGLDARA
-246 RQALLD
+246 RNTLLD
-252 ALERVS
+252 ALERAS
-258 SLSTLVMTTH
+258 ELSTLVMTTH
-268 RPETLPGWIRRQVLL
+268 RPETLPSWIDRQIVL
-283 ENGKAVDGPMR
+283 ENGKAVDGPMLE
-294 TPAEPDAA
+294 TAVEPEKEPAPVASA
-302 PEPTTAGTPE
+302 PE
-312 LSGIRGCSARIAIKD
+312 LKGIRGCSARIAIKD
-327 ASVFIDRVPVLHDIN
+327 ASVFIDRVPVLYDIN

-430 GVYRQPSE
+430 GVYREPSE
-438 EELAQ
+438 KELAQ
-443 VSGIIASLHLE
+443 VTDILASLHLE
-454 YLAKRTIR
+454 FLAKRTIR

-493 LDADSRNAFFA
+493 LDAPSRNEFFA
-504 LLNRLANQGVQMV
+504 LLNQLARQGVQMI
-517 LVTHH
+517 LVPHN
-522 KADIFPAI
+522 KAAIFPAI

-546 QKESVAPPIP
+546 Q
-556 VSDGS
+556 G
-561 CTQN
+561 

>member
-1 MGNTGRAAVVHPRI
+1 MEP
-15 RPKGLFCSRNGAR
+15 
-28 GMARKRRHGRESH
+28 
-41 GFSFFFADF
+41 
-50 GEIIVESSRRPLIE
+50 SRRPLIE
-64 LEHVFVT
+64 IEHVFVT

-119 DHRRAGRVIWH
+119 DHRRAGQVLWH
-130 GPDGPEESPL
+130 GPEGADPSPL

-145 TALVSAMQQERV
+145 TSLVSAMQQERV

-188 YETAYGIVRLLGG
+188 CETAYQLVRLLGG

-226 VRKPA
+226 VREPEV
-231 MLLLDEVTDGLDVRA
+231 LLLDEVTDGLDARA
-246 RQALLD
+246 RNTLLD
-252 ALERVS
+252 ALERAS
-258 SLSTLVMTTH
+258 ELSTLVMTTH
-268 RPETLPGWIRRQVLL
+268 RPETLPSWIGRQIVL
-283 ENGKAVDGPMR
+283 ENGKAVDGPMLE
-294 TPAEPDAA
+294 TAVEPEKEPAPVASA
-302 PEPTTAGTPE
+302 PE
-312 LSGIRGCSARIAIKD
+312 LKGIRGCSARIAIKD
-327 ASVFIDRVPVLHDIN
+327 ASVFIDRVPVLYDIN

-430 GVYRQPSE
+430 GVYREPSE
-438 EELAQ
+438 KELAQ
-443 VSGIIASLHLE
+443 VTDILASLHLE
-454 YLAKRTIR
+454 FLAKRTIR

-493 LDADSRNAFFA
+493 LDAPSRNEFFA
-504 LLNRLANQGVQMV
+504 LLNQLARQGVQMI

-535 LENGRISAIWE
+535 LENGRISATWE
-546 QKESVAPPIP
+546 Q
-556 VSDGS
+556 G
-561 CTQN
+561 